1 MPRAKKPKVRVPR
14 QRGEG
19 SVDVIVAN
27 QLYLLRWRE
36 PDSENPSKTH
46 RRSKRFHG
54 TETEAYREQRHLQS
68 MADTGKCQPI
78 SMTLQQL
85 ADEFLADRELAG
97 RRLRSLEFHDDNIRV
112 QIVPGLGAKSRIDQ
126 ITSAMCW
133 KLLMSLRL
141 KNSRYGRPYSKN
153 SIDAFRRTMNALFN
167 FTRRKKYIETNPV
180 ADIRLPDGDPNAPPD
195 IKQIQ
200 EDLMVP
206 VLTAAQRQ
214 KLVIVAAGDE
224 FYVAICLAI
233 VTGKRRG
240 EILGI
245 KWADIDFETGKILIY
260 KSVQRQ
266 RGKGIVPGP
275 IKGKHHGQKK
285 VSFVVVGPQMLEL
298 LKQHHERQQRI
309 KDALDAAYSDED
321 WVFCRHDGKMWD
333 PKTFTAHVKKLY
345 AEIGLPENLT
355 LHNLRD
361 DYTTAR
367 IDRGDSIEEVSEDL
381 DHESVATTRGYDH
394 ETVERKKKA
403 ALEIENGLH
412 FPAPPI
418 TGQYAKVHF
427 ADEQVTLGSVRDQHA
442 SFTI

>member
-1 MPRAKKPKVRVPR
+1 MPRAKKPKLRVPR
-14 QRGEG
+14 KRGEG
-19 SVDVIVAN
+19 SVDVIVVN

-36 PDSENPSKTH
+36 PDPANPVKTH

-78 SMTLQQL
+78 RIMLQQL
-85 ADEFLADRELAG
+85 ADEFLVDREMAG
-97 RRLRSLEFHDDNIRV
+97 RRLRSLEFHGDNIRV
-112 QIVPGLGAKSRIDQ
+112 QIIPGLGARSRIDQ
-126 ITSAMCW
+126 ITSAMCL
-133 KLLMSLRL
+133 KFLVSLRS

-167 FTRRKKYIETNPV
+167 FARRKKYIETNPV
-180 ADIRLPDGDPNAPPD
+180 ADIQLPDGDPNAPPD
-195 IKQIQ
+195 IRQIQ

-214 KLVIVAAGDE
+214 KLVVAAVEDE

-245 KWADIDFETGKILIY
+245 KWADIDFETGQILIY

-285 VSFVVVGPQMLEL
+285 VSFVVVGPRMLEL
-298 LKQHHERQQRI
+298 LRQHRERQQRT
-309 KDALDAAYSDED
+309 KEALGALYHDED
-321 WVFCRHDGKMWD
+321 WVFCRPDGRMWD

-345 AEIGLPENLT
+345 AEIGLPDSLT

-367 IDRGDSIEEVSEDL
+367 IDRGASIEEVSADL

-403 ALEIENGLH
+403 ALEIESGLH
-412 FPAPPI
+412 FPAPPLA
-418 TGQYAKVHF
+418 GQYAN
-427 ADEQVTLGSVRDQHA
+427 VRCVA
-442 SFTI
+442 K